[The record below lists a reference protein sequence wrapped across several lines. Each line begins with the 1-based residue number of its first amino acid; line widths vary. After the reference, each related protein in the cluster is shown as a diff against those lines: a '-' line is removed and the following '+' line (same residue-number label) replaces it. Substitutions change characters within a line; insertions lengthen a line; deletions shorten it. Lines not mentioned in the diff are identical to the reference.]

1 MSVFWH
7 VVFWLSLLILAYTYV
22 GYPALLLALSRLR
35 RRPAAPKEL
44 DGPPAAQVVLVVRNE
59 AERVIGRIRNLLAT
73 DYPTDLL
80 SVLVVSDGSDDDT
93 VQRVRDLADDRVQAL
108 DLPES
113 RGKSAGLD
121 AALRVAEAEILVFT
135 DARQRF
141 RTDTIPKLIA
151 HFADPEVGAVSG
163 ALEVGDGG
171 GDSVGR
177 GVDAYW
183 RLEKFIRAREA
194 DWDSSIGCT
203 GAVYAAR
210 RDCLTP
216 MPENTILDDVVF
228 PMTVALTGKRVL
240 FDPAAIAEDPQG
252 FSADKETARKE
263 RTLAGNF
270 QMLLRY
276 PGWLLPWRN
285 RLWWQLISHKYLR
298 IAAPLFFVTMLVS
311 NTVLA
316 GEPLYLL
323 LLLGHLAFYLSAG
336 IGLLANS
343 CRVPAVIR
351 YPTALVFLNLRVVRG
366 LYRYL
371 RGDFNCGWV
380 NKKP

>member
-1 MSVFWH
+1 MSVSWQIA
-7 VVFWLSLLILAYTYV
+7 FWLSLLILAYTYV
-22 GYPALLLALSRLR
+22 GYPALLFALTRLR
-35 RRPAAPKEL
+35 RRPAAPAGC

-59 AERVIGRIRNLLAT
+59 AERVIGRIQNLLAT
-73 DYPTDLL
+73 DYPADLL
-80 SVLVVSDGSDDDT
+80 SILVVSDGSDDDT
-93 VQRVRDLADDRVQAL
+93 VQRVRDLADDRIQAL

-121 AALRVAEAEILVFT
+121 AALGVAEAEILVFT

-141 RTDTIPKLIA
+141 RADTIPKLIA

-171 GDSVGR
+171 DDSVGQ

-216 MPENTILDDVVF
+216 MPEDTILDDVVF
-228 PMTVALTGKRVL
+228 PMTVALAGKRVL
-240 FDPAAIAEDPQG
+240 FDPAAIAEDPQD

-270 QMLLRY
+270 QMYTSDWSSL
-276 PGWLLPWRN
+276 
-285 RLWWQLISHKYLR
+285 KYNYH
-298 IAAPLFFVTMLVS
+298 LF
-311 NTVLA
+311 
-316 GEPLYLL
+316 
-323 LLLGHLAFYLSAG
+323 
-336 IGLLANS
+336 
-343 CRVPAVIR
+343 
-351 YPTALVFLNLRVVRG
+351 
-366 LYRYL
+366 
-371 RGDFNCGWV
+371 
-380 NKKP
+380 